1 MTTMNLQRSR
11 RTKVVK
17 RRIPRIAEERGM
29 TAKELLESLYAKYG
43 NQTEIARELGVA
55 QSTVSNEFLRQDILE
70 K

>member
-17 RRIPRIAEERGM
+17 RRIPQIAEERGM
-29 TAKELLESLYAKYG
+29 TAKQLLESLYEKYG
-43 NQTEIARELGVA
+43 NQTEIAKELGVA
-55 QSTVSNEFLRQDILE
+55 QSTISLEFLRLGIQG